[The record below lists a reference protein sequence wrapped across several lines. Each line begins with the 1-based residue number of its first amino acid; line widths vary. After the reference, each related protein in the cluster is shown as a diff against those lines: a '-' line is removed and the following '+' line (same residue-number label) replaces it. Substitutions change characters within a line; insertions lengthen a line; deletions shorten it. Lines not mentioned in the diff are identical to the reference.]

1 MLIKSLLYDAP
12 SSEYLE
18 YGKRH
23 EPDAIAA
30 YEQYKKLENGT
41 VNKVGIILSEERPGY
56 GTSLDGMVT
65 FNGVTGG
72 IECKCPASKEGK
84 TIQEACSDP
93 NFCLQCDENGNAKLK
108 SNPNK
113 KTPDKILTP
122 SPPPPQKKISQFFG
136 TS

>member
-1 MLIKSLLYDAP
+1 M
-12 SSEYLE
+12 E

-65 FNGVTGG
+65 LNGVTSG
-72 IECKCPASKEGK
+72 IECKCPASKEDK

-93 NFCLQCDENGNAKLK
+93 NFCLQCDENENLIIIIMHRSKDNSIQAKWNSL
-108 SNPNK
+108 
-113 KTPDKILTP
+113 ILLYGLGKFVMST
-122 SPPPPQKKISQFFG
+122 
-136 TS
+136 